1 MFLAISRMGHLV
13 GSGLF
18 TRDII
23 KRDILNKVFLISI
36 AATLMPAVAQA
47 KPLADYLKEV
57 KAMPEASLL
66 TAKGGGAVDIRSDK
80 PLIPASTMK
89 LLVAYLALEHWGED
103 HRLSTDFYLQ
113 GDTLWVKG
121 LGDPN
126 LTSEELELV
135 ALALDKTIDLTKVK
149 KLAVDHSFFP
159 EIRLDG
165 RGKSNN
171 PYDAANSALGV
182 NYNTVYLK
190 RDRRGLYSGE
200 AQTPM
205 TPMAKKLG
213 RWVKGSYRMSLPGG
227 RDKAAQYFAQVFSQ
241 IVFAKQLP
249 LEIAVVPA
257 TADKIYTHKNSLT
270 IARVVEQLL
279 EYSNNYTTNQLFL
292 LLGAEA
298 NGGVV
303 SEQAAIDYASKTFRE
318 KFGWQDFTIY
328 DGAGLSRNNR
338 LSTKQ
343 LLSVAEAL
351 RPWRWLL
358 PSARDHIRAKTGTML
373 RISSLAGFYRDSEDK
388 WRAFALMIN
397 DQDVTFDYRFR
408 LSEQLGR

>member
-1 MFLAISRMGHLV
+1 M
-13 GSGLF
+13 
-18 TRDII
+18 I
-23 KRDILNKVFLISI
+23 KRFISKFNGRRKQVAAKVVLT
-36 AATLMPAVAQA
+36 AAFAVGVAANGQA

-57 KAMPEASLL
+57 NAMPEASLL
-66 TAKGGGAVDIRSDK
+66 TAKGPGAVDIRSDK
-80 PLIPASTMK
+80 LLIPASTMK
-89 LLVAYLALEHWGED
+89 LLTAYLALDHWGED
-103 HRLSTDFYLQ
+103 HRLSTEFYRSD
-113 GDTLWVKG
+113 DTLWVRG

-135 ALALDKTIDLTKVK
+135 ALALDKKLDLNGIKN
-149 KLAVDHSFFP
+149 LAIDHSYFP
-159 EIRLDG
+159 EIKLDG

-171 PYDAANSALGV
+171 PYDAANSAIGV

-205 TPMAKKLG
+205 TPMGKKLG

-227 RDKAAQYFAQVFSQ
+227 GDKAAQYFAEVFSQ
-241 IVFAKQLP
+241 IVFGKQLP
-249 LEIAVVPA
+249 ITMAKLPA
-257 TADKIYTHKNSLT
+257 DAEKVYTHKNSKT
-270 IARVVEQLL
+270 MARVVEQML
-279 EYSNNYTTNQLFL
+279 EYSNNYTANQLFL

-303 SEQAAIDYASKTFRE
+303 TEQAAIDYASQRFRE
-318 KFGWQDFTIY
+318 KLGWQDFAIY
-328 DGAGLSRNNR
+328 DGAGLSRKNR
-338 LSTKQ
+338 LNTKQ
-343 LLSVAEAL
+343 LLSVAEEM

-373 RISSLAGFYRDSEDK
+373 RISSLAGFYRDPNGQ

-397 DQDVTFDYRFR
+397 DEDVTFDYRFR

>member
-1 MFLAISRMGHLV
+1 M
-13 GSGLF
+13 
-18 TRDII
+18 I
-23 KRDILNKVFLISI
+23 KRFISKFIGHGAQGFISI
-36 AATLMPAVAQA
+36 ALTAVLGVGVTASSQA

-66 TAKGGGAVDIRSDK
+66 TAKGPGAVDIRSNK
-80 PLIPASTMK
+80 LLIPASTMK
-89 LLVAYLALEHWGED
+89 LLTAYLALDHWGED
-103 HRLSTDFYLQ
+103 HRLSTEFYRS
-113 GDTLWVKG
+113 GDTLWVRG

-135 ALALDKTIDLTKVK
+135 ALALDKKLDLSGIK
-149 KLAVDHSFFP
+149 KLAVDHSYFP
-159 EIRLDG
+159 EIKLDG
-165 RGKSNN
+165 RGKTNN
-171 PYDAANSALGV
+171 PYDAANSAIGV
-182 NYNTVYLK
+182 NYNTIYLK

-205 TPMAKKLG
+205 TPMGKKLG

-227 RDKAAQYFAQVFSQ
+227 RDKATQYFAQVFNQ
-241 IVFAKQLP
+241 IVFGKQLP
-249 LEIAVVPA
+249 IEIAKLPA
-257 TADKIYTHKNSLT
+257 DAEKIYTHKNSKT
-270 IARVVEQLL
+270 MARVVEQML
-279 EYSNNYTTNQLFL
+279 EYSNNYTANQLFL

-303 SEQAAIDYASKTFRE
+303 SEQAAIDYAGRTFRE
-318 KFGWQDFTIY
+318 KLGWKDFAIF
-328 DGAGLSRNNR
+328 DGAGLSRKNR
-338 LSTKQ
+338 LNTQQ
-343 LLSVAEAL
+343 LLSVAEKM

-373 RISSLAGFYRDSEDK
+373 RISSLAGFYRDPTGH

-397 DQDVTFDYRFR
+397 DEDVTFDYRFR